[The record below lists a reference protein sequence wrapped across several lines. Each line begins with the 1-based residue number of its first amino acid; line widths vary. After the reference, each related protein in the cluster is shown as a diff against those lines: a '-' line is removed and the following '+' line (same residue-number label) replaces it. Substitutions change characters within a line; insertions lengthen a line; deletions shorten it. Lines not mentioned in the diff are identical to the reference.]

1 MTDKRRNVELVCSIC
16 GCNDFII
23 DKKFEEMSDD
33 EEIKCGGCGYVFTK
47 AELIKENQGRIDA
60 KVDELVEDTIK
71 DFEKELKKLFSRKA
85 KEK

>member
-16 GCNDFII
+16 GCNDFIT
-23 DKKFEEMSDD
+23 DKDFKEMSDD
-33 EEIKCGGCGYVFTK
+33 EEIKCVGCGHIFTK

>member
-1 MTDKRRNVELVCSIC
+1 MTDKSRNVELVCSIC

-33 EEIKCGGCGYVFTK
+33 EEIKCGGCGHVFTK
-47 AELIKENQGRIDA
+47 AELIKENKGRIDA
-60 KVDELVEDTIK
+60 KIDEMVENAFK
-71 DFEKELKKLFSRKA
+71 DFEEELKELFGRKA